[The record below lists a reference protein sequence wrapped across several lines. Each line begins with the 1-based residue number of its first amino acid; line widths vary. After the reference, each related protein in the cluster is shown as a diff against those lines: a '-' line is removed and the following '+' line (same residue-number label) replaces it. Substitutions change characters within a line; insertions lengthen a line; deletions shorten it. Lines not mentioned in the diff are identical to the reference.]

1 MHQSAIRR
9 EMCMND
15 EFYVGYLPKAPP
27 QTARTVRYTVMALIA
42 AALGVAAIL
51 LAGQS
56 AFPPAKFEFGQYR
69 EYAGKIETW
78 PYASLLTSN
87 GRFLLVG
94 PGKHGVAELFRND
107 AGHSVSLKASSIVR
121 GGEHML
127 EIVPASLKV
136 DGSAAIPTATPEALG
151 PVKMTGE
158 IVDTKCFLGVMN
170 PGNGKVHRDCAAR
183 CISGGIPPALL
194 VRDRD
199 GATRLLLLAGNSG
212 RPLHEEILQFVAQP
226 VEISGMLYRV
236 HGDLVL
242 IAEPSDFRRE

>member
-1 MHQSAIRR
+1 
-9 EMCMND
+9 MND
-15 EFYVGYLPKAPP
+15 EFYIGYLPKAPP
-27 QTARTVRYTVMALIA
+27 QTARIVRYTVTALAA
-42 AALGVAAIL
+42 AALSVAAIL

-56 AFPPAKFEFGQYR
+56 AFPAATFEFGQYR

-78 PYASLLTSN
+78 PYASLLTGN

-94 PGKHGVAELFRND
+94 PGKHGVAELFRNG
-107 AGHSVSLKASSIVR
+107 AGHSVSLKGSHIFR
-121 GGEHML
+121 GDDHLL
-127 EIVPASLKV
+127 EIIPASLKI
-136 DGSAAIPTATPEALG
+136 DGSIASPTAAPEALG

-199 GATRLLLLAGNSG
+199 GATRLMLLAGKGG

-226 VEISGMLYRV
+226 VEMSGMLYRV

-242 IAEPSDFRRE
+242 MAEPSDFRRE